1 MKSRATLL
9 QSSSKCYTPFRSGPR
24 KLWDDESMQRAVTAV
39 EKQGESLRH
48 ASEKYGIPRSTLHDH
63 ISGKV
68 EHGSKPGR
76 GSYLSPEEEEQL
88 VSLLIKCARIGYPHT
103 RKQVMALV
111 QAIAKGKGIE
121 TTISDGWWE
130 RFKQRHSNIT
140 LRIAAP
146 LSFARAMASDRDSLN
161 NYFDLLED
169 TLKANEIF
177 NDASRIFNCDETGIP
192 LNPSSLKVVDKVG
205 AKNPSYLTGS
215 TKAQVTVLACSC
227 ATGYVIPPF
236 VIFDRKTL
244 NPELMKGEIPGTLY
258 GLSSS
263 GWIDMELFSAWFF
276 DHFLKYVP
284 KCRPLL
290 LLLDGHASHFCPEV
304 IKMAAKEKVII
315 FALPPNTSHLAQPL
329 DRGCF
334 SPLKTHWKQV
344 VQDFVALNH
353 RAVTRYD
360 FCSLFSQAWIN
371 AMTMKNVMAGFRVCG
386 VYPFNREALVLPEEE
401 YTSFKPEALPQIS
414 GLKYIPMYSPARPR
428 TESVHFNLSPARLP
442 QRVSTPIERGS
453 GFNDLLDDSLPECSL
468 LSRQH
473 SYSESSLCD
482 LSFDY
487 TADESKSSMPL

>member
-1 MKSRATLL
+1 MR
-9 QSSSKCYTPFRSGPR
+9 
-24 KLWDDESMQRAVTAV
+24 
-39 EKQGESLRH
+39 

-76 GSYLSPEEEEQL
+76 GSYLSPEEEEEL
-88 VSLLIKCARIGYPHT
+88 VSFLIKCARIGYPHT

-177 NDASRIFNCDETGIP
+177 NDASRIFNCDKTGIP
-192 LNPSSLKVVDKVG
+192 LNPSSFKVVDKVG

-215 TKAQVTVLACSC
+215 TKVQVTVLECSC

-244 NPELMKGEIPGTLY
+244 NPELTKGEIPGTLY

-263 GWIDMELFSAWFF
+263 EWIDMELFSAWFF
-276 DHFLKYVP
+276 DHFLKYV
-284 KCRPLL
+284 
-290 LLLDGHASHFCPEV
+290 
-304 IKMAAKEKVII
+304 
-315 FALPPNTSHLAQPL
+315 
-329 DRGCF
+329 
-334 SPLKTHWKQV
+334 
-344 VQDFVALNH
+344 
-353 RAVTRYD
+353 
-360 FCSLFSQAWIN
+360 
-371 AMTMKNVMAGFRVCG
+371 
-386 VYPFNREALVLPEEE
+386 
-401 YTSFKPEALPQIS
+401 YT
-414 GLKYIPMYSPARPR
+414 
-428 TESVHFNLSPARLP
+428 
-442 QRVSTPIERGS
+442 
-453 GFNDLLDDSLPECSL
+453 
-468 LSRQH
+468 
-473 SYSESSLCD
+473 
-482 LSFDY
+482 
-487 TADESKSSMPL
+487 

>member
-1 MKSRATLL
+1 
-9 QSSSKCYTPFRSGPR
+9 
-24 KLWDDESMQRAVTAV
+24 MQRAVTAV

-76 GSYLSPEEEEQL
+76 GSYLS
-88 VSLLIKCARIGYPHT
+88 LIKCARIGNPHT

-111 QAIAKGKGIE
+111 QAIAEGKGIE

-146 LSFARAMASDRDSLN
+146 LSFSRAMASDRDSLN

-236 VIFDRKTL
+236 AIFDRKT
-244 NPELMKGEIPGTLY
+244 
-258 GLSSS
+258 
-263 GWIDMELFSAWFF
+263 
-276 DHFLKYVP
+276 
-284 KCRPLL
+284 
-290 LLLDGHASHFCPEV
+290 
-304 IKMAAKEKVII
+304 
-315 FALPPNTSHLAQPL
+315 
-329 DRGCF
+329 
-334 SPLKTHWKQV
+334 
-344 VQDFVALNH
+344 
-353 RAVTRYD
+353 
-360 FCSLFSQAWIN
+360 
-371 AMTMKNVMAGFRVCG
+371 
-386 VYPFNREALVLPEEE
+386 
-401 YTSFKPEALPQIS
+401 
-414 GLKYIPMYSPARPR
+414 
-428 TESVHFNLSPARLP
+428 
-442 QRVSTPIERGS
+442 
-453 GFNDLLDDSLPECSL
+453 
-468 LSRQH
+468 
-473 SYSESSLCD
+473 
-482 LSFDY
+482 
-487 TADESKSSMPL
+487 